1 MRVWGGISV
10 SGPELPRPPAGEKG
24 APGTPEAPSAV
35 RDLTDALDIG
45 TSIDLQ
51 HWFATPQGR
60 HLLAW
65 EQQALEASVADV
77 FGFHALQLGVPQ
89 VQALVGNRMPHRW
102 VSLGMADQR
111 VQPQG
116 PSGESVAN
124 LVCDFTALPFPAA
137 SLDLVVLPHSLELAA
152 DPHEALREVERV
164 LVPEGRVVIVG
175 FNPWSFWAARQR
187 IGHWRER
194 LFSSKGLYL
203 PRAGEMIGFRRLRD
217 WLRLLGFEVE
227 AGQFGCFRP
236 PLTSDR
242 WLHRWR
248 WMDALGPRFWP
259 TLGAVYLI
267 VAVKRVKG
275 MHLIAP
281 AFKRAAARAQAAP
294 AAVSTSASVP
304 VSASGSAATKIGG

>member
-1 MRVWGGISV
+1 M
-10 SGPELPRPPAGEKG
+10 
-24 APGTPEAPSAV
+24 
-35 RDLTDALDIG
+35 
-45 TSIDLQ
+45 
-51 HWFATPQGR
+51 
-60 HLLAW
+60 LAW
-65 EQQALEASVADV
+65 EQRALDDSVTDV

-89 VQALVGNRMPHRW
+89 IRALTGNRMPHRW
-102 VSLGMADQR
+102 VSLGMADE
-111 VQPQG
+111 PG
-116 PSGESVAN
+116 TGSGQASEAVAH
-124 LVCDFTALPFPAA
+124 LACDFTALPFPAA

-175 FNPWSFWAARQR
+175 FNPWSLWAARQR
-187 IGHWRER
+187 LGHWRER
-194 LFSSKGLYL
+194 LFSPKGLYL

-248 WMDALGPRFWP
+248 WMDTLGQRFWP

-294 AAVSTSASVP
+294 AAVSTSASAP
-304 VSASGSAATKIGG
+304 VSATASHSAATKISG